1 MGRRGGRRAAWFTGK
16 TMSRHGC
23 RSWRGVEE
31 RRWHHSPW
39 RGVCT
44 YSKKSM
50 LHSFNIWMA
59 DERLVL
65 LLEEYDTKAMTGLGD
80 AIRMINDRLTIRMVE
95 GWTGELIICR
105 RNTV

>member
-1 MGRRGGRRAAWFTGK
+1 MEASVSAEKALNHGASWWTTSRMVHRQDV
-16 TMSRHGC
+16 SRHGC

-31 RRWHHSPW
+31 RRWHHSPG

-50 LHSFNIWMA
+50 LHSFNVWMA

-95 GWTGELIICR
+95 G
-105 RNTV
+105 